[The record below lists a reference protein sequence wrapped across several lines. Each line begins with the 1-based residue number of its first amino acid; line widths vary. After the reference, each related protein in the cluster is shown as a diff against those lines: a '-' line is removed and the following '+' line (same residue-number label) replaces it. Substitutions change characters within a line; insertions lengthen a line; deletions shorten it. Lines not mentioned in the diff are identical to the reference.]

1 MEMGW
6 KRLGTFLGVPSLF
19 RNFMGMESGFSPLF
33 VHSRGVPS
41 NFLLD
46 CVVDTRASAG
56 RVSLPALC
64 CAPGFHCVVDC
75 QLLLG
80 VHVDHVHEHTGHLLP
95 FL

>member
-1 MEMGW
+1 VYLVYLEILWEFFYAW
-6 KRLGTFLGVPSLF
+6 KVVFHLSVYTLGVYL
-19 RNFMGMESGFSPLF
+19 
-33 VHSRGVPS
+33 PS

-46 CVVDTRASAG
+46 CVADTRASAG

-75 QLLLG
+75 QLLLW
-80 VHVDHVHEHTGHLLP
+80 VHVDHVHGHVGHLLP